1 MVLIPLKAMPA
12 LLLAGGIGGLVTGE
26 ESPGLWVA
34 LAVIGAIWSYAWY
47 VAPAKK

>member
-1 MVLIPLKAMPA
+1 MVIIPLKLMPA
-12 LLLAGGIGGLVTGE
+12 LLLVGGIGGLVTGE
-26 ESPGLWVA
+26 DPGLGVA